1 MGFKQIE
8 VVPPQISPLQP
19 SGKAHQIKVFQV
31 SRTDTVASVKAM
43 LPAQASIT
51 NIYLY
56 GSTASNAGT
65 TATLVVTVTNNS
77 GTISSSGNVNLLAAG
92 VGATNTLLNMT
103 NLPNIEP
110 LPLLGDLKIN
120 AIYSETGTASSAGGP
135 WKVAV
140 EYVA

>member
-31 SRTDTVASVKAM
+31 SRTDTANPLKAM

-51 NIYLY
+51 NIYGY
-56 GSTASNAGT
+56 GSVASDAAT
-65 TATLVVTVTNNS
+65 TATVTITVTDNGGTVSTAVYDVKTNGAVNQLLDAS
-77 GTISSSGNVNLLAAG
+77 G
-92 VGATNTLLNMT
+92 
-103 NLPNIEP
+103 LPNIEP
-110 LPLLGDLKIN
+110 LPLQGDLRIN
-120 AIYSETGTASSAGGP
+120 ADYAETGTASTTGGP
-135 WKVAV
+135 WNIAI

>member
-51 NIYLY
+51 NIYGY
-56 GSTASNAGT
+56 GSVASDAAT
-65 TATLVVTVTNNS
+65 TATVTITVANNS
-77 GTISSSGNVNLLAAG
+77 GTVSTAVYNVKAN
-92 VGATNTLLNMT
+92 GATTTLLNASG
-103 NLPNIEP
+103 LPNVEP
-110 LPLLGDLKIN
+110 LPLLGDLRIS
-120 AIYSETGTASSAGGP
+120 AVYAETGTASTTGGP
-135 WKVAV
+135 WNIAV

>member
-8 VVPPQISPLQP
+8 LVPPQVSPLQP

-31 SRTDTVASVKAM
+31 ARTDTVASVKAM

-51 NIYLY
+51 NVILY
-56 GSTASNAGT
+56 RSTASDA
-65 TATLVVTVTNNS
+65 ATSSTVTITVADNS
-77 GTISSSGNVNLLAAG
+77 GTISTGSYDTKTN
-92 VGATNTLLNMT
+92 GAITGIVNMT
-103 NLPNIEP
+103 NIPNIEP
-110 LPLLGDLKIN
+110 LPLNGDLRIS
-120 AIYSETGTASSAGGP
+120 AVYAAVGAETTGGP

>member
-8 VVPPQISPLQP
+8 LVPPQVSPLQP

-31 SRTDTVASVKAM
+31 TRTDTANPLKAV
-43 LPAQASIT
+43 LPAQASVT
-51 NIYLY
+51 NVFLY
-56 GSTASNAGT
+56 GSVASDAGT
-65 TATLVVTVTNNS
+65 AATVTITLSNNGGVIS
-77 GTISSSGNVNLLAAG
+77 TGIYDVKADGTITGIVR
-92 VGATNTLLNMT
+92 MT
-103 NLPNIEP
+103 DLPNIEA

-120 AIYSETGTASSAGGP
+120 ADYAETGTASTTGGP

>member
-8 VVPPQISPLQP
+8 LVPSQISPLQP

-31 SRTDTVASVKAM
+31 TRTDTANPLKAM
-43 LPAQASIT
+43 LPAQASVT
-51 NIYLY
+51 NVFLY
-56 GSTASNAGT
+56 GSVASDAGT
-65 TATLVVTVTNNS
+65 SATVTITLSNNGGVIS
-77 GTISSSGNVNLLAAG
+77 TGIYDVKADGTITGIVR
-92 VGATNTLLNMT
+92 MT
-103 NLPNIEP
+103 DLPNIEA

-120 AIYSETGTASSAGGP
+120 ADYAEAGTASTTGGP

>member
-8 VVPPQISPLQP
+8 VTPTQVSPLQP

-31 SRTDTVASVKAM
+31 SRTDTVSSVKAI

-51 NIYLY
+51 NIYGY
-56 GSTASNAGT
+56 GSVASNAAT
-65 TATLVVTVTNNS
+65 TATVTLTVADNS
-77 GTISSSGNVNLLAAG
+77 GTVSTATYDVKTN
-92 VGATNTLLNMT
+92 GATNQLLNAT

-110 LPLLGDLKIN
+110 LPLNGDLRIS
-120 AIYSETGTASSAGGP
+120 AVYAETGTASTTGGP
-135 WKVAV
+135 WRIAV